1 MEDTLVQFSSSYSP
15 KEVAKAATRDKDQVS
30 IQSRAIQAE
39 AGHLSIMQGLYSTIH
54 HYNPECLF
62 MLLLYNSVVYT
73 NIIPLFQMQW
83 GSEAHVWFRVILN
96 NKKEITLQI

>member
-1 MEDTLVQFSSSYSP
+1 
-15 KEVAKAATRDKDQVS
+15 
-30 IQSRAIQAE
+30 
-39 AGHLSIMQGLYSTIH
+39 
-54 HYNPECLF
+54 

-73 NIIPLFQMQW
+73 NIIPLFQMKW